1 MAHITIGTVQ
11 AVHRKRCS
19 PTISLEVLR
28 ADGSVQVQI
37 NNVIPDPGAEVSV
50 GGQDVMLDLGLSEKN
65 LVDYSFDLVM
75 TDRSS
80 PLLSIGKRDIHI
92 RYGKKIA
99 HVTIVSRPE
108 ICGMLLC
115 RVDCIE
121 LDILHRNYPKPV
133 SQIISG

>member
-1 MAHITIGTVQ
+1 
-11 AVHRKRCS
+11 
-19 PTISLEVLR
+19 
-28 ADGSVQVQI
+28 
-37 NNVIPDPGAEVSV
+37 
-50 GGQDVMLDLGLSEKN
+50 MLDLGLSEKD

-80 PLLSIGKRDIHI
+80 PLLSIGQRDIHI
-92 RYGKKIA
+92 RYGKKSA
-99 HVTIVSRPE
+99 HVTIVSCPE

-133 SQIISG
+133 SQIRSVSFASPEANSPRNKVSGRFSRMCTSQ